1 MLEFDASIDLELEA
15 LPPAERDVAVRRVRE
30 RVSALPGARWISV
43 ELHRWAELRV
53 FPAGSCLERAEEA
66 WRVLR
71 ARVEE
76 AAARVVA
83 VQMWQAR
90 VAARR
95 PVPADVVERARAAST
110 DLESAAY

>member
-1 MLEFDASIDLELEA
+1 VSRA
-15 LPPAERDVAVRRVRE
+15 L
-30 RVSALPGARWISV
+30 
-43 ELHRWAELRV
+43 
-53 FPAGSCLERAEEA
+53 
-66 WRVLR
+66 
-71 ARVEE
+71 VEE

-95 PVPADVVERARAAST
+95 PVPADVVERARAASA